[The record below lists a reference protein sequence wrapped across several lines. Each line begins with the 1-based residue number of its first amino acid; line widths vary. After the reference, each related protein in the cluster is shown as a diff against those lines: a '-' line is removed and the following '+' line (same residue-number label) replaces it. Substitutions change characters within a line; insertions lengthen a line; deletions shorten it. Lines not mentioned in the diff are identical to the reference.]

1 MYFTGGAKMAGAAG
15 MVAGTV
21 EGMAGKGM
29 TVGARDMRASMRMNE
44 IQMAA
49 LDPEARIY
57 SLLWSMF
64 GE

>member
-1 MYFTGGAKMAGAAG
+1 MAGAAG